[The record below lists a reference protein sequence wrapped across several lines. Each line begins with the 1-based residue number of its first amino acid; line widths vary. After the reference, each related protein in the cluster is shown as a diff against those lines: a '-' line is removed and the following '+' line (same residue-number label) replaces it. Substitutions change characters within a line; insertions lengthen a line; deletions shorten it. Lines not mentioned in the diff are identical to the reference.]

1 MLQAYSTNVDIAA
14 NSAVPFNNVVLDKG
28 CAEAL
33 SAPATIQL
41 NKRGVYLVEF
51 DGYALGDTAAGV
63 VTFQLYVNGVAQ
75 PQAISSFTAVAV
87 TDVYPVGFKTFV
99 QVTENNCNCNLLSSP
114 TVLQVRIGDTAVSD
128 AHVNIVVTKIV

>member
-1 MLQAYSTNVDIAA
+1 MLQAYSTNIDIAA

-33 SAPATIQL
+33 SATIQL

-63 VTFQLYVNGVAQ
+63 VSFQLYVNGVAQ
-75 PQAISSFTAVAV
+75 PQAISSFTAAAV
-87 TDVYPVGFKTFV
+87 TDVYPIGFKTFV

-114 TVLQVRIGDTAVSD
+114 TVLQVRTGDTAVSD